1 MKTKNKKIDFL
12 PKILY
17 DLKTPALAQITAL
30 ETLLKISGKNFGS
43 QDKDLIELTIHSCRY
58 MQHLIEVFGMINSME
73 SEKIKPF
80 CEIFD
85 INQVL
90 KKILNELKII
100 LKYKNLTV
108 NIDTSKELLVYA
120 DKLYIK
126 ITIFNLLSNSIDY
139 SFDNSSIDINFFTK
153 KNHLFFENINFFTKK
168 NHLFFEIKSQG
179 TPIMSSISKEIF
191 EKYKRKSTFNKTT
204 LGLGLYLSKEIINA
218 HFGTIIAQSQEN
230 NTNIFGFEIPIR

>member
-139 SFDNSSIDINFFTK
+139 SFDNSSIDINFF
-153 KNHLFFENINFFTKK
+153 FFFY
-168 NHLFFEIKSQG
+168 HLFFEIKSQG

>member
-153 KNHLFFENINFFTKK
+153 KNHLFFE
-168 NHLFFEIKSQG
+168 IKSQG

>member
-139 SFDNSSIDINFFTK
+139 SFDNSSVD
-153 KNHLFFENINFFTKK
+153 INFFTKK